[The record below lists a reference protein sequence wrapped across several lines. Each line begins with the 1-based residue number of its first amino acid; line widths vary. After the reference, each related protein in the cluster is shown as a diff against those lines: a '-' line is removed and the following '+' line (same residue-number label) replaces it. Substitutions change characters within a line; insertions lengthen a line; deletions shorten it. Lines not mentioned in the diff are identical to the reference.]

1 MDIRELESVCAVD
14 IYKNYSEAAFRI
26 ASSPAVISK
35 HVSRVE
41 DELGIRIFVR
51 ATKSRPIALTPEG
64 AAIIGELH
72 TIVNTYRR
80 VTVRTAELAAAEE
93 SLTVGYAPFI
103 GNFGEKDILAHFA
116 FENADVTLHRQLAS
130 TKGLVSMLVTGV
142 ADAVF
147 LPLMD
152 GSDTF
157 DSEYALLDDPDIVV
171 DEIMVNM
178 TLSLGLPD
186 SHPLSGCVLITHE
199 RFPQLYGDT
208 FLFSS
213 AQKSDAGEKQRA
225 NISRLLGFSD
235 VMRVRFVD
243 YTEPTVA
250 LRLVESGAGVLP
262 QACIVPRRIGRV
274 NFIPVEGWA
283 TRTVLYLVYR
293 RSTATRA
300 LRRLRACALAF
311 AVAKGEPIPCQ
322 FGE

>member
-41 DELGIRIFVR
+41 DALGIKIFVR
-51 ATKSRPIALTPEG
+51 ATKSRPIVLTPEG
-64 AAIIGELH
+64 AAIIGDLH
-72 TIVNTYRR
+72 TIVNTFRR
-80 VTVRTAELAAAEE
+80 VTVRTAELAESEE
-93 SLTVGYAPFI
+93 SLTVGYSPFI
-103 GNFGEKDILAHFA
+103 GNFGEKDILARYSL
-116 FENADVTLHRQLAS
+116 ENPGVTIHRKLAS
-130 TKGLVSMLVTGV
+130 TKELVNMLVMGV

-152 GSDTF
+152 GADTS
-157 DSEYALLDDPDIVV
+157 DSEYAPLADPDIVV
-171 DEIMVNM
+171 DEIIVNM

-186 SHPLSGCVLITHE
+186 SHPLSSCDLITRE
-199 RFPQLYGDT
+199 MFPQLYGET

-213 AQKSDAGEKQRA
+213 AQKSATGEKQRG
-225 NISRLLGFSD
+225 NISRLLGFPD

-250 LRLVESGAGVLP
+250 LRLVESGAGLLP
-262 QACIVPRRIGRV
+262 QACIVPRRIGNV

-293 RSTATRA
+293 RSAATRA
-300 LRRLRACALAF
+300 LLRLRACARAF
-311 AVAKGEPIPCQ
+311 SVAKGE
-322 FGE
+322 